1 MYTRSQSC
9 IHAVLWVRVG
19 VSARLILF
27 AFSQGDPH
35 KTYAS
40 WHNDIASSSDWS
52 WGQHAV
58 RNRPNI
64 SLVQGLAFNFAAS
77 LRFLDVFTSQRH
89 RIQTH
94 PSTRQA
100 MLNAKILAETATS
113 EPPETHE
120 FSQGGM
126 GRCSTWDTR
135 YPTNVCLHALALA
148 LSLVISFMF
157 CVPWRQCMMN
167 DEGRLS
173 ASIQQQQGD
182 IPVQWTWFSL
192 QNIIYQRK
200 L

>member
-9 IHAVLWVRVG
+9 IHAVLWVRVE
-19 VSARLILF
+19 VSALLILF

-40 WHNDIASSSDWS
+40 WHNDIASSSDK
-52 WGQHAV
+52 AF
-58 RNRPNI
+58 RNRPNM
-64 SLVQGLAFNFAAS
+64 SFVQRLAFNFAAS
-77 LRFLDVFTSQRH
+77 LHFLDVFTSQHH
-89 RIQTH
+89 RVETH

-135 YPTNVCLHALALA
+135 YPTNVCLYALA

-173 ASIQQQQGD
+173 ASIQ
-182 IPVQWTWFSL
+182 
-192 QNIIYQRK
+192 
-200 L
+200 